1 MGDPATSNPHA
12 PGLDSTLATLRS
24 LLTEAGGI
32 PVQGRRVTRALR
44 ALYARQ
50 RTARI
55 GPDLSHRRT
64 LVTAILRTRAVR
76 AAVAQERR
84 EKKITRRRAMLQAQK
99 YAQEI
104 AANYSPAFVR
114 LDKRLYSPLCL
125 WLAAGVRRSM

>member
-1 MGDPATSNPHA
+1 M
-12 PGLDSTLATLRS
+12 
-24 LLTEAGGI
+24 
-32 PVQGRRVTRALR
+32 TRALR

-64 LVTAILRTRAVR
+64 LVTGILRTRAVR

-84 EKKITRRRAMLQAQK
+84 EKKITRRQAMLQAQK

-104 AANYSPAFVR
+104 AANYSPDLRAFPR
-114 LDKRLYSPLCL
+114 ASC
-125 WLAAGVRRSM
+125 